1 MDSWKSRV
9 CREVTVRKPQTGK
22 LHLDSPQMCY
32 FPTFEAN
39 LWLEEVLLIVSHH
52 TLRLK
57 GAFRLLESAPYPE
70 QTDVVVLN
78 TQEAGIKVDETRVPV
93 CRSTTTSTAACD
105 EILWNRTIL
114 VHEV

>member
-1 MDSWKSRV
+1 MEIPCLPRGYCTQATNGKAPSR
-9 CREVTVRKPQTGK
+9 
-22 LHLDSPQMCY
+22 LSPNVS
-32 FPTFEAN
+32 FSTFEAN

-105 EILWNRTIL
+105 EILWNSTIL